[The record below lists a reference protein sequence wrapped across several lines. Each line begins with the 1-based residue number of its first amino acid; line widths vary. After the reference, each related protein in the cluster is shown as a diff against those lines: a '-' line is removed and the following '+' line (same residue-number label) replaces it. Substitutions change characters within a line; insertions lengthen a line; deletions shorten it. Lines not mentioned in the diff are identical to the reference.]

1 MAKNQF
7 QPYSKFAKP
16 FSIGLQLLGNTL
28 PFQPDRKFADYIG
41 QKQALFLE
49 KPNSIFKAELDTI
62 GSQNEALDFV
72 LNTISPD
79 NMQPSSDGPTNDIV
93 ICPILG
99 TKYNRIDFKDN
110 PLALASLLVQE
121 DLVLMRKK
129 PSGWNLVAASL
140 CFPSSWNLAEKFGKP
155 LHDIHQPV
163 PGANERL
170 DPMIT
175 RIFDNLKTDLPVWR
189 ENWSIYADDELRHST
204 GENSRYKDG
213 EYGKSD
219 EPAFIRREYQT
230 LHRLPESQ
238 DILFTIKIL
247 VEPLSVLEEQDNPGE
262 IASHLLKQI
271 DALSEAQKAYKGFN
285 QGMSNTRNY
294 LQSLVSASPM

>member
-16 FSIGLQLLGNTL
+16 FSIGLQLLDDAL
-28 PFQPDRKFADYIG
+28 PFQPDNKFAEYIRE
-41 QKQALFLE
+41 KQALFLG
-49 KPNSIFKAELDTI
+49 KPDNIFMAEPDTTA
-62 GSQNEALDFV
+62 SQNEALDFI
-72 LNTISPD
+72 LNTICPVET
-79 NMQPSSDGPTNDIV
+79 QPSSAEMITCPT
-93 ICPILG
+93 LG
-99 TKYNRIDFKDN
+99 TKYNRNDFKDN

-121 DLVLMRKK
+121 DLVLMRRKS
-129 PSGWNLVAASL
+129 SGWNLVAASL

-155 LHDIHQPV
+155 LSDIHQPV

-175 RIFDNLKTDLPVWR
+175 RIFDNLKPDLPVWR

-213 EYGKSD
+213 EYGKSN

-247 VEPLSVLEEQDNPGE
+247 VEPLSVLETQLNSNE
-262 IASHLLKQI
+262 IAAELLKQI
-271 DALSEAQKAYKGFN
+271 DAMNETQMRYKGFN
-285 QGMSNTRNY
+285 QGMSHTRNY
-294 LQSLVSASPM
+294 LQNLANTRLG

>member
-155 LHDIHQPV
+155 LHDIH
-163 PGANERL
+163 
-170 DPMIT
+170 
-175 RIFDNLKTDLPVWR
+175 LPVWR

>member
-1 MAKNQF
+1 MAKNRF
-7 QPYSKFAKP
+7 QPYSNFTKP
-16 FSIGLQLLGNTL
+16 FTIGLQLLGDVL
-28 PFQPDRKFADYIG
+28 PFQPDRKFADYIR

-49 KPNSIFKAELDTI
+49 KPDSIFMAEPDTLNA
-62 GSQNEALDFV
+62 QNETLDFI
-72 LNTISPD
+72 LSTISTVD
-79 NMQPSSDGPTNDIV
+79 ARSSAGPTNDIV
-93 ICPILG
+93 TCPTLG
-99 TKYNRIDFKDN
+99 TDYNRNDFKIN

-155 LHDIHQPV
+155 LSAIHQPV
-163 PGANERL
+163 PGANDRL
-170 DPMIT
+170 DPMIH
-175 RIFDNLKTDLPVWR
+175 RIFDNLKPELPVWR

-204 GENSRYKDG
+204 GESSRYKDG

-219 EPAFIRREYQT
+219 EPSFIRREYQT

-247 VEPLSVLEEQDNPGE
+247 VEPLSVLDAQEHASE
-262 IASHLLKQI
+262 IAAELLRQI
-271 DALSEAQKAYKGFN
+271 DAMSEAQKAYKGFN
-285 QGMSNTRNY
+285 QGMSHTRNY
-294 LQSLVSASPM
+294 LQSLVNPSTG